1 MRARGAQQAVKTM
14 HAKQADDRRSRAAQG
29 SRKMH
34 ALMGVS
40 PLDAAARIKT
50 QISGTI
56 GTIAACGHTQL
67 LLARLSALAPIA
79 VHRVYTTNSKQQ
91 TISLAALA
99 RTK

>member
-1 MRARGAQQAVKTM
+1 
-14 HAKQADDRRSRAAQG
+14 
-29 SRKMH
+29 MH